1 MFNVYLL
8 VLDTIGCQEKYDL
21 SRESSL
27 CIDGHQHSAPP
38 GVIVVCLHFLSG
50 HRINLLLGFLE

>member
-21 SRESSL
+21 SSERHHCAL
-27 CIDGHQHSAPP
+27 MA
-38 GVIVVCLHFLSG
+38 
-50 HRINLLLGFLE
+50 INTALLLGS